1 MAEKLNAPPPTPPFT
16 DFRYEKPGTVRKIT
30 LKDLPAPFATRRR
43 ATGRSLWRVP
53 EGAWPQV
60 PEGFKVELYAAGLD
74 NPRIIRTAPNGD
86 IFVAETKAG
95 DIRVFRGITANG
107 KPVQMA
113 VFASGLN
120 RPFGIAF
127 YPPGPNPR
135 VGLCGQY

>member
-1 MAEKLNAPPPTPPFT
+1 M
-16 DFRYEKPGTVRKIT
+16 R
-30 LKDLPAPFATRRR
+30 PASAGNGPQLVAR
-43 ATGRSLWRVP
+43 P

-95 DIRVFRGITANG
+95 DIRVFRGITPNG
-107 KPVQMA
+107 KPAQMA

-127 YPPGPNPR
+127 YPARAEAR
-135 VGLCGQY
+135 VGLRGQY